1 MNFLPAAVTALHLL
15 VLLLFFIATLDKGWW
30 VLPDSQGLNLWYDCA
45 PQNRSQ
51 GWECS
56 SLGLSREWGVLG
68 GSWGGPGGVLG
79 GVLGGFK
86 GILRGPR
93 GDFGVL

>member
-1 MNFLPAAVTALHLL
+1 MDILGGPRYILGIPGDILGDLRNILGVPHPLPCPPQ
-15 VLLLFFIATLDKGWW
+15 GWW

-68 GSWGGPGGVLG
+68 GSWGVLGGPGGG
-79 GVLGGFK
+79 
-86 GILRGPR
+86 
-93 GDFGVL
+93 